1 MENQLNIYH
10 SKISQMILIS
20 VLCIILF
27 SMNLRILG
35 FDIHKLF
42 IFGYDIFLV
51 SFGFFIEFQIQI
63 KNTRFYK
70 NFFKI
75 LNIFFL
81 PLFFLIT
88 FICISLGYLYLTPS
102 DLSELSKIIIANLH
116 FFSNYLFL
124 FENYQILDAKSIFQ
138 PLFHFWFISLC
149 AQLILLFLIIN
160 FFCKSIYKKNY
171 IYFVILIL
179 SLIYF
184 VYSNLKLNN
193 IIFDAKIYFDF
204 FCRLW
209 QFFLGC
215 LLCNIL
221 FTNRYELKN
230 IRAIQLISFLIL
242 TFFICL
248 TIFFFENNILS
259 SILISLTVLL
269 IFIYK
274 ESFFLSFKKNLDSN
288 FFLFL
293 IIFSI
298 TLYFT
303 QYPIFTIN
311 KILRFTNNI
320 LYLKILVIFFIFFIS
335 LVISFF
341 FNKILNKKKTDNLRI
356 NIYINLLIF
365 FLTIGLSL
373 YIISNKGISDR
384 FYNTRNFTVDT
395 KIYWNQWKKH
405 NSKTES
411 IEFLGKKTKILIL
424 GDSQL
429 QDLYNIFYFD
439 NELKNYFEFVYIPKN
454 LTKLDFNDLNQN
466 KNLKDSDFVILG
478 KLWNSNDLNIVKAIA
493 TNLDH
498 KNIFIYSNPN
508 ILKSFDYYWS
518 PLNLFVKNN
527 KRLPDKKELT
537 HLEEKYFNSINP
549 DSILLSKKIEQI
561 SKNLGLNYLNISKFT
576 CNYTNKRCPIL
587 DQNNKPLRLDDSHL
601 TLAGSEY
608 FSDKL
613 KSENFFIRL
622 FEKNFT
628 Y

>member
-1 MENQLNIYH
+1 MENQFNSYH

-35 FDIHKLF
+35 FDTHKLF

-63 KNTRFYK
+63 KNTKFYK

-88 FICISLGYLYLTPS
+88 IICIFLGYLYLTPS

-149 AQLILLFLIIN
+149 TQIILLYLIIN
-160 FFCKSIYKKNY
+160 FFCKSVYIKNY
-171 IYFVILIL
+171 IYSVILIL

-215 LLCNIL
+215 LLCSIL
-221 FTNRYELKN
+221 FNNRYELKS
-230 IRAIQLISFLIL
+230 IKAIQLISFLIL

-335 LVISFF
+335 LIISFF

-356 NIYINLLIF
+356 NIYINLFIF

-373 YIISNKGISDR
+373 YIISSRGISDR
-384 FYNTRNFTVDT
+384 FYNTKNFTVDT

-405 NSKTES
+405 NSKTAS

-478 KLWNSNDLNIVKAIA
+478 KRWNSNDLNIVKAIA
-493 TNLDH
+493 TNLNH
-498 KNIFIYSNPN
+498 KNIFIYSNSN
-508 ILKSFDYYWS
+508 ILRSFDYYWS
-518 PLNLFVKNN
+518 PLNLFVKDN

-537 HLEEKYFNSINP
+537 HLEEKYFKSINP

-561 SKNLGLNYLNISKFT
+561 SNNLGLNYLNISKFT